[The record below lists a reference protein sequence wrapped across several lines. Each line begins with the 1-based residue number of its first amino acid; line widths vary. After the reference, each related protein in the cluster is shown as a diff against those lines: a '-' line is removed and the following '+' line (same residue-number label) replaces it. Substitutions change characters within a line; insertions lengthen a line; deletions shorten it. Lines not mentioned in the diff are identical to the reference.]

1 MIKKFFAILIICSIS
16 FFAGSYY
23 TMNNSPSKFLDWNK
37 ESIFQDGVELISIL
51 PQNLE
56 VVFDDI
62 KIFISDS
69 IDFVDEKIGNL
80 LNKEKDDIKSDIV
93 ENQNDYKNPL
103 FEPTEDLQQ
112 ANLDYDF
119 YENTIINTI
128 AENYLSKSQEIL
140 SEDE

>member
-1 MIKKFFAILIICSIS
+1 
-16 FFAGSYY
+16 
-23 TMNNSPSKFLDWNK
+23 MNNSPSKFLDWNK

-119 YENTIINTI
+119 NENTIINTI

-140 SEDE
+140 SED